1 MSEATS
7 QCSPEHQVHRSPL
20 SDSDR
25 SLMAM
30 PAIASQMPVKF
41 KSGACWE
48 GLEGVCNGC
57 RQVIPSHLMSGRITR
72 LMEPVATVEAVG
84 VCPSCRLLTR
94 FHYRLHDDMRI
105 TGMTDR
111 GWATWRAESS
121 AFDRLRAWHARTLQ
135 RAEKPNGGP

>member
-1 MSEATS
+1 MSDSRYQDPLA
-7 QCSPEHQVHRSPL
+7 HRANQSPL
-20 SDSDR
+20 SDCDR
-25 SLMAM
+25 ALMAM
-30 PAIASQMPVKF
+30 PSIASQMPVQF

-57 RQVIPSHLMSGRITR
+57 NQVIANPLMTGRITR

-105 TGMTDR
+105 TGMTDK
-111 GWATWRAESS
+111 GWATWRAEST
-121 AFDRLRAWHARTLQ
+121 AIERLRAWLIRSLRGAWKSNERT
-135 RAEKPNGGP
+135 